1 MASSPYLISIS
12 SRKQVA
18 QIRGKAIYVIT
29 GVTLI
34 PLSSQSDAKKA
45 IDQTNESLKKGQ
57 VTSGERS
64 AESDTSEDEDD
75 HEDNAQLEHEDPT
88 VPSTPEKSNATPGEE
103 SDVPRRKTSVAED
116 VIGKKGQ
123 YGRFAERW
131 FSRKG
136 WSMDK
141 KRMQGMSADD
151 QGKDKPVALQNPE
164 SSNSSNGTAVKSM
177 LNVDETL
184 HNKDRIPKDESEK
197 KHSEGSNVTDTL
209 LPKLLRTTRL
219 LLCSNSFYFSYDY
232 DISRRWGSQE
242 TRNPDL
248 PLFKSFDPTVRGEFP
263 LQKPIELTGRSSFG
277 IHS

>member
-1 MASSPYLISIS
+1 M
-12 SRKQVA
+12 A
-18 QIRGKAIYVIT
+18 QIRGKPVYVIT

-45 IDQTNESLKKGQ
+45 IDQMNESLKKGQ
-57 VTSGERS
+57 DTSGERS
-64 AESDTSEDEDD
+64 AESGTSEDEDD
-75 HEDNAQLEHEDPT
+75 HEDNIQPEHEDPT
-88 VPSTPEKSNATPGEE
+88 VPSTPEKTNAMSGEE
-103 SDVPRRKTSVAED
+103 SGVPRRNTSVAED

-136 WSMDK
+136 WSMDR
-141 KRMQGMSADD
+141 KRMHGMSADD
-151 QGKDKPVALQNPE
+151 QRKDKPVALPDPE
-164 SSNSSNGTAVKSM
+164 SSNSGSGAVVKSM

-184 HNKDRIPKDESEK
+184 PNKDQASQDGLDK
-197 KHSEGSNVTDTL
+197 KYFKGSNVTDTL

-242 TRNPDL
+242 TRNTDL
-248 PLFKSFDPTVRGEFP
+248 PLFKSFDPTVRGDFP
-263 LQKPIELTGRSSFG
+263 LQKLLN
-277 IHS
+277 